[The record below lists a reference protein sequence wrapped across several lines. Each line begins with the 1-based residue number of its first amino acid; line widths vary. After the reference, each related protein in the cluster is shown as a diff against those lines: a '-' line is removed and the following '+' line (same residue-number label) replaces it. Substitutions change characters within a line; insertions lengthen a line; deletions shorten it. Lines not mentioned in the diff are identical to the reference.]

1 VKATLV
7 FVGLLMLTTVV
18 AQQSDEPHPD
28 RAIYGTAI
36 AQDGWPAEN
45 ISLTASPLGVVLATV
60 LPHTRTNEKGEYRF
74 ESLPWWGRYTVYAE
88 DEDAGYSLFSTGSGY
103 SEPSEVK
110 LTPQQQE
117 GELKIYLPP
126 KAGFVRID
134 LTNRRTAAR
143 ISGMRVAVMATERP
157 ESPLF
162 TTSCY
167 SDRVILV
174 PPQKNL
180 LLHVSSDGFREWDES
195 VGRGR
200 PINLPSGT
208 RLRLAVE
215 LDPSD

>member
-1 VKATLV
+1 
-7 FVGLLMLTTVV
+7 MLTAVV
-18 AQQSDEPHPD
+18 AQQSDEPHPNG
-28 RAIYGTAI
+28 AIYGTAI
-36 AQDGWPAEN
+36 AQDGGPAKS
-45 ISLTASPLGVVLATV
+45 ISLTAMPLGVALATL
-60 LPHTRTNEKGEYRF
+60 LPRTRTNVKGEYRF
-74 ESLPWWGRYTVYAE
+74 DGLPWWGRYTVYAE
-88 DEDAGYSLFSTGSGY
+88 DEDAGYSLFSTGLGY
-103 SEPSEVK
+103 SEPSEVE
-110 LTPQQQE
+110 LTPQQRE
-117 GELKIYLPP
+117 GELRVYLPP

-157 ESPLF
+157 ESPSF

-167 SDRVILV
+167 SDRVILI

-200 PINLPSGT
+200 PITLPSGT
-208 RLRLAVE
+208 QLRLAVE